1 MGYYQ
6 TGITPHFRD
15 CAARDVMLSKRSVD
29 AYAPTPLRPYA
40 PMPLCPYA
48 IIHQR
53 HRLHHTDDD
62 LDNNQTSTDP
72 ASKERERSEQG
83 NTHNEHEGMRNTG
96 PEK

>member
-1 MGYYQ
+1 
-6 TGITPHFRD
+6 
-15 CAARDVMLSKRSVD
+15 MLSKRSVD
-29 AYAPTPLRPYA
+29 AYA

-62 LDNNQTSTDP
+62 LDKNQTSTDP